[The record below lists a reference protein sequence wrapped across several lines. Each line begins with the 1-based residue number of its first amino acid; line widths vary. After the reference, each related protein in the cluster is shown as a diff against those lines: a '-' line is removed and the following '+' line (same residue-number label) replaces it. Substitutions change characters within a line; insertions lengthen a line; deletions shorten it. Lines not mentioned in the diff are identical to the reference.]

1 MIYFNLAY
9 RLGDIMDNG
18 YVLLIEKEEMW
29 AKMLAE
35 VLSDNDIP
43 CVMRSVYGAGLV
55 IRAGMQERIKV
66 YVPSECIESATE
78 FVNELFSSDYDE

>member
-1 MIYFNLAY
+1 
-9 RLGDIMDNG
+9 MDSG

-29 AKMLAE
+29 ARMLAE
-35 VLSDNDIP
+35 VLTDNDIP

-66 YVPSECIESATE
+66 YVPSECAENAKE
-78 FVNELFSSDYDE
+78 LVNELFSSDYNDYNDYNEYNE

>member
-1 MIYFNLAY
+1 
-9 RLGDIMDNG
+9 MDGG

-29 AKMLAE
+29 ARMLAE
-35 VLSDNDIP
+35 VLTDNDIP

-66 YVPSECIESATE
+66 YVPSECAENAKE
-78 FVNELFSSDYDE
+78 LVNELFSSDYNDYNEYNE